1 MLKPNKLANNN
12 FLSSLD
18 LSTDEVLHILD
29 LANNFKN
36 KKLNIDLGNK
46 VLGLIFDKSSTRTR
60 VSFQVAM
67 TRLGGTTIDLNP
79 TTSQI
84 GRGEPIKDTARV
96 LSRYCDVIAIR
107 TFDHSDL
114 EEYAKWS
121 TKPVINALTDLEH
134 PCQALAD
141 FMTIKEEFLDFKD
154 VVLTFIGDGN
164 NVANSLILCGAL
176 LGVEVRIACPK
187 GYEPNSLLIDKA
199 YEIYKNKNLL
209 KITND
214 PNTAVLGANVLYT
227 DVWSSMGEEN
237 QKEEKDKYLPSF
249 FISQILDVVTLE
261 KLKFSKADIAK
272 TKLLRKWHLF
282 LKNKNIAQLDE
293 FDRFK
298 LHQEL
303 EMFLPSFIFYLP
315 QNSQLDWLHKW
326 RDNDDKLFHPSN
338 LVNGDLIKKNLEIK
352 DGPILGELLQYLSQ
366 ELAYKRLNNFDEA
379 IYKAKQW
386 IEQNAPKCD

>member
-1 MLKPNKLANNN
+1 MLSPNKFAKNN

-18 LSTDEVLHILD
+18 LTTNEVLHVLE
-29 LANNFKN
+29 LASNFKN
-36 KKLNIDLGNK
+36 KKINIELNNK

-96 LSRYCDVIAIR
+96 LSRYCDGIAIR

-121 TKPVINALTDLEH
+121 SIPVINALTDLEH

-141 FMTIKEEFLDFKD
+141 FLTIQDEFLDFKD
-154 VVLTFIGDGN
+154 LILTFIGDGN

-187 GYEPNSLLIDKA
+187 GYEPNSLVMKKA
-199 YEIYKNKNLL
+199 YEICKNKDLL
-209 KITND
+209 KITNN
-214 PNTAVLGANVLYT
+214 PIAAVKGANVLYT

-237 QKEEKDKYLPSF
+237 LKEEKDKDF
-249 FISQILDVVTLE
+249 FGFTINQ
-261 KLKFSKADIAK
+261 
-272 TKLLRKWHLF
+272 
-282 LKNKNIAQLDE
+282 
-293 FDRFK
+293 
-298 LHQEL
+298 
-303 EMFLPSFIFYLP
+303 
-315 QNSQLDWLHKW
+315 
-326 RDNDDKLFHPSN
+326 N
-338 LVNGDLIKKNLEIK
+338 LVRNADKNAIILHCLPAYRSKEIT
-352 DGPILGELLQYLSQ
+352 
-366 ELAYKRLNNFDEA
+366 DEA
-379 IYKAKQW
+379 FESKKSRIF
-386 IEQNAPKCD
+386 EQAENRMHVQQALLSCLLN

>member
-1 MLKPNKLANNN
+1 MSKSNKLANNN

-18 LSTDEVLHILD
+18 LTTNEFLNILD
-29 LANNFKN
+29 IASNFKN

-107 TFDHSDL
+107 TFDHLDL

-134 PCQALAD
+134 PCQVLAD
-141 FMTIKEEFLDFKD
+141 YMTIKEEFNDFKD
-154 VVLTFIGDGN
+154 VILTFIGDGN

-187 GYEPNSLLIDKA
+187 GYEPNSLVIKTA
-199 YEIYKNKNLL
+199 YELYQNKDLL

-214 PNTAVLGANVLYT
+214 PITAVQGANVLYT

-237 QKEEKDKYLPSF
+237 KKDQKDK
-249 FISQILDVVTLE
+249 D
-261 KLKFSKADIAK
+261 
-272 TKLLRKWHLF
+272 F
-282 LKNKNIAQLDE
+282 LGFTI
-293 FDRFK
+293 
-298 LHQEL
+298 
-303 EMFLPSFIFYLP
+303 
-315 QNSQLDWLHKW
+315 
-326 RDNDDKLFHPSN
+326 DKN
-338 LVNGDLIKKNLEIK
+338 LVRFADKDAIILHCLPAYRDKEITDEVIESKKSKIFEQAENRMHAQQA
-352 DGPILGELLQYLSQ
+352 LLSCLLY
-366 ELAYKRLNNFDEA
+366 
-379 IYKAKQW
+379 
-386 IEQNAPKCD
+386 

>member
-1 MLKPNKLANNN
+1 MLKPNKLAKNN

-18 LSTDEVLHILD
+18 LSTDEVFHIFE

-36 KKLNIDLGNK
+36 KKISFDLKNK

-107 TFDHSDL
+107 TFDHSKL
-114 EEYAKWS
+114 EEYARWS

-141 FMTIKEEFLDFKD
+141 FLTIHEEFLDFKD

-187 GYEPNSLLIDKA
+187 GYEPNPFVIKKA
-199 YEIYKNKNLL
+199 YEIYKNKSLL

-214 PNTAVLGANVLYT
+214 PNKAVLGANVLYT

-237 QKEEKDKYLPSF
+237 QKAEKDKVFNGFTIDNDL
-249 FISQILDVVTLE
+249 V
-261 KLKFSKADIAK
+261 SKADKDAIILHCLPAYRSK
-272 TKLLRKWHLF
+272 EITDEVIESKKSRIFDQAENRLHVQQALL
-282 LKNKNIAQLDE
+282 A
-293 FDRFK
+293 
-298 LHQEL
+298 
-303 EMFLPSFIFYLP
+303 S
-315 QNSQLDWLHKW
+315 
-326 RDNDDKLFHPSN
+326 
-338 LVNGDLIKKNLEIK
+338 
-352 DGPILGELLQYLSQ
+352 LLS
-366 ELAYKRLNNFDEA
+366 
-379 IYKAKQW
+379 
-386 IEQNAPKCD
+386 

>member
-1 MLKPNKLANNN
+1 
-12 FLSSLD
+12 LD
-18 LSTDEVLHILD
+18 ISTEEVFHILE
-29 LANNFKN
+29 LAKKFKN
-36 KKLNIDLGNK
+36 KETNIDLNNK

-96 LSRYCDVIAIR
+96 LSRYCDVLAIR
-107 TFDHSDL
+107 TFKQSDL

-121 TKPVINALTDLEH
+121 SKPVINALTDLEH

-141 FMTIKEEFLDFKD
+141 FMTIKEEFIDFKN

-187 GYEPNSLLIDKA
+187 GYEPNSLVIDKA

-237 QKEEKDKYLPSF
+237 KKIEKDKSF
-249 FISQILDVVTLE
+249 NGFTIDNDLV
-261 KLKFSKADIAK
+261 SKAEKDAIILHCLPAYRSK
-272 TKLLRKWHLF
+272 EIT
-282 LKNKNIAQLDE
+282 DE
-293 FDRFK
+293 VF
-298 LHQEL
+298 E
-303 EMFLPSFIFYLP
+303 S
-315 QNSQLDWLHKW
+315 
-326 RDNDDKLFHPSN
+326 
-338 LVNGDLIKKNLEIK
+338 KKNRIFDQAENRLHAQQA
-352 DGPILGELLQYLSQ
+352 LLSCL
-366 ELAYKRLNNFDEA
+366 LH
-379 IYKAKQW
+379 
-386 IEQNAPKCD
+386 

>member
-12 FLSSLD
+12 FLSTLD
-18 LSTDEVLHILD
+18 LSTDELLHILD

-36 KKLNIDLGNK
+36 KKLNIDLDNK

-141 FMTIKEEFLDFKD
+141 FLTIQEEYLDLKD
-154 VVLTFIGDGN
+154 VILTFIGDGN
-164 NVANSLILCGAL
+164 NVANSLIFFGAL

-187 GYEPNSLLIDKA
+187 GYEPD
-199 YEIYKNKNLL
+199 
-209 KITND
+209 
-214 PNTAVLGANVLYT
+214 
-227 DVWSSMGEEN
+227 
-237 QKEEKDKYLPSF
+237 
-249 FISQILDVVTLE
+249 QILVKKV
-261 KLKFSKADIAK
+261 
-272 TKLLRKWHLF
+272 
-282 LKNKNIAQLDE
+282 E
-293 FDRFK
+293 F
-298 LHQEL
+298 
-303 EMFLPSFIFYLP
+303 
-315 QNSQLDWLHKW
+315 
-326 RDNDDKLFHPSN
+326 
-338 LVNGDLIKKNLEIK
+338 LIKQKI
-352 DGPILGELLQYLSQ
+352 DCM
-366 ELAYKRLNNFDEA
+366 LNKPF
-379 IYKAKQW
+379 
-386 IEQNAPKCD
+386 

>member
-18 LSTDEVLHILD
+18 LSTDEVSHILK

-36 KKLNIDLGNK
+36 KNININFNNK

-107 TFDHSDL
+107 TFNHSDL

-141 FMTIKEEFLDFKD
+141 FLTIYEEFLDFKD
-154 VVLTFIGDGN
+154 VILTFVGDGN
-164 NVANSLILCGAL
+164 NVANSLILCGAI

-187 GYEPNSLLIDKA
+187 GYEPNSLVIKKA
-199 YEIYKNKNLL
+199 YEIYKNKDLL

-214 PNTAVLGANVLYT
+214 PISAVKGANVLYT

-237 QKEEKDKYLPSF
+237 QKEEKDK
-249 FISQILDVVTLE
+249 D
-261 KLKFSKADIAK
+261 
-272 TKLLRKWHLF
+272 F
-282 LKNKNIAQLDE
+282 LGFTMD
-293 FDRFK
+293 
-298 LHQEL
+298 H
-303 EMFLPSFIFYLP
+303 
-315 QNSQLDWLHKW
+315 
-326 RDNDDKLFHPSN
+326 N
-338 LVNGDLIKKNLEIK
+338 LVRNADKDAIILHCLPAYRGKEITDEVIESKKSRIFEQAENRMHAQQA
-352 DGPILGELLQYLSQ
+352 LLSCLLS
-366 ELAYKRLNNFDEA
+366 
-379 IYKAKQW
+379 
-386 IEQNAPKCD
+386 

>member
-1 MLKPNKLANNN
+1 MIKPKELAKNN

-18 LSTDEVLHILD
+18 LSTDEIIYILE
-29 LANNFKN
+29 LAKNFKN
-36 KKLNIDLGNK
+36 KDLNIDLTNK

-67 TRLGGTTIDLNP
+67 SRLGGTTIDLNP

-107 TFDHSDL
+107 TFDHSNL

-141 FMTIKEEFLDFKD
+141 FLTIKEEFIDFKN

-187 GYEPNSLLIDKA
+187 GYEPNSLVIKKA
-199 YEIYKNKNLL
+199 FEIYKNKNLL
-209 KITND
+209 TITND
-214 PNTAVLGANVLYT
+214 VNSAVSGANVLYT

-237 QKEEKDKYLPSF
+237 QKEEKDKDFNGYT
-249 FISQILDVVTLE
+249 LD
-261 KLKFSKADIAK
+261 
-272 TKLLRKWHLF
+272 
-282 LKNKNIAQLDE
+282 
-293 FDRFK
+293 
-298 LHQEL
+298 
-303 EMFLPSFIFYLP
+303 
-315 QNSQLDWLHKW
+315 
-326 RDNDDKLFHPSN
+326 SN
-338 LVNGDLIKKNLEIK
+338 LVSKAEKDAKILHCLPAYRSKEIT
-352 DGPILGELLQYLSQ
+352 DVVIESNNSRVFEQAENRLHVQQALLASL
-366 ELAYKRLNNFDEA
+366 L
-379 IYKAKQW
+379 
-386 IEQNAPKCD
+386 

>member
-1 MLKPNKLANNN
+1 MLKPHKLAKNN

-18 LSTDEVLHILD
+18 LSTEELLHILD

-36 KKLNIDLGNK
+36 KDLNIKLKEK

-67 TRLGGTTIDLNP
+67 SRLGGTTVDLNP
-79 TTSQI
+79 NTSQI
-84 GRGEPIKDTARV
+84 GRGEPIRDTARV
-96 LSRYCDVIAIR
+96 LSRYCDVLAIR
-107 TFDHSDL
+107 TFKQTDL

-121 TKPVINALTDLEH
+121 SKQVINALTDLEH

-164 NVANSLILCGAL
+164 NVANSLILSGAL

-199 YEIYKNKNLL
+199 YEIYRNKNLL

-237 QKEEKDKYLPSF
+237 KKDEKEKVFNGFNIDSDL
-249 FISQILDVVTLE
+249 V
-261 KLKFSKADIAK
+261 SKADKDAIILHCLPAYRSK
-272 TKLLRKWHLF
+272 EITDEIFESHKSRIFDQAENRLHAQQALL
-282 LKNKNIAQLDE
+282 
-293 FDRFK
+293 
-298 LHQEL
+298 
-303 EMFLPSFIFYLP
+303 SC
-315 QNSQLDWLHKW
+315 
-326 RDNDDKLFHPSN
+326 
-338 LVNGDLIKKNLEIK
+338 
-352 DGPILGELLQYLSQ
+352 ILQ
-366 ELAYKRLNNFDEA
+366 
-379 IYKAKQW
+379 
-386 IEQNAPKCD
+386 

>member
-1 MLKPNKLANNN
+1 MIKPIKLAKKN

-18 LSTDEVLHILD
+18 TSIEELTHILEIAD
-29 LANNFKN
+29 NFKK
-36 KKLNIDLGNK
+36 KKLNIKYTDK

-67 TRLGGTTIDLNP
+67 SRLGGTTIDLNP

-96 LSRYCDVIAIR
+96 LSRYCDVLAIR
-107 TFDHSDL
+107 TFRHSDL
-114 EEYAKWS
+114 EEYAEWS

-141 FMTIKEEFLDFKD
+141 FLTIKEEFNGFEN
-154 VVLTFIGDGN
+154 VALTFIGDGN

-199 YEIYKNKNLL
+199 YKIYNNKNLL

-214 PNTAVLGANVLYT
+214 INSAILGAKVLYT

-237 QKEEKDKYLPSF
+237 QKDKKDK
-249 FISQILDVVTLE
+249 D
-261 KLKFSKADIAK
+261 
-272 TKLLRKWHLF
+272 
-282 LKNKNIAQLDE
+282 
-293 FDRFK
+293 FK
-298 LHQEL
+298 G
-303 EMFLPSFIFYLP
+303 FTI
-315 QNSQLDWLHKW
+315 D
-326 RDNDDKLFHPSN
+326 SN
-338 LVNGDLIKKNLEIK
+338 LVNKADKDAIILHCLPAYRSKEITDEVIESRK
-352 DGPILGELLQYLSQ
+352 SRIFQQVENRMHAQQALLSCLLS
-366 ELAYKRLNNFDEA
+366 
-379 IYKAKQW
+379 
-386 IEQNAPKCD
+386 